1 MEIMPVFQEKY
12 GVGVWKTL
20 ETGSWRTEDQFIE
33 WLDVILKHSGTVDS
47 HILVKAIQ
55 IVDERKCSRR
65 KELIKDLVSKRRPE
79 DCMPPLTAAMIF
91 LNMNDIDSAKEMESK
106 VKTGNIPLMCCVRA
120 KIAITEGDP
129 SKAKK
134 ELTRARCSDPTYAMF
149 YELIETIDPTGGW
162 MYRRNIELLV
172 SGKEPIPCGST
183 DLKGMAE
190 RLYAIYHDWYRGLRD
205 DATRAMVSSEE
216 YRNKNPEFLLASA
229 RMSIDERDWH
239 SAQMMYDGILASKPN
254 CVYILCEAADSYFRD
269 KNYDRALA
277 LYRDAEALDPC
288 SYAVVKGLIQTYY
301 ACGMTDEAVQCIVG
315 YLDTEDV
322 ELSSYK
328 QCARLLYD
336 WENYNESLKVVSR
349 ILTIYPTDM
358 ETNIL
363 SSKIQVGKGNYNA
376 ALDIASEILRKN
388 QGESACRIQY
398 ANVLFTMG
406 KVDRAEK
413 ETEKVLRSEP
423 DNVGALLLM
432 MSILSVKKDNE
443 GVVQTCKK
451 ILNVDPMN
459 EEASGVMAKTLILS
473 SKVKDGTNI
482 ESTIHVDVG
491 PKNLMDLASSLIT
504 ESRYKEAIDV
514 CDEYE
519 KRYGSNLKVKKLK
532 GNAEYCSGEYLKASA
547 AYASAAAMDPIDPII
562 WHSKG
567 MADEKI
573 GDLDSAEEAFN
584 KAVLMD
590 LNEPEFWIS
599 CSSVQEKKG
608 DLTGAVESLNRVIE
622 LSPDSS
628 YALVKKGMIF
638 ASMGKFEESLYFL
651 KLAYMTDE
659 GNKDILKVERDIY
672 LAASMDDKLINI
684 SERIICMDPKDA
696 ETVGI
701 LAKKYISRG
710 EKARATSIVEN
721 AVIRDP
727 HSIPMLLEKKEIL
740 TELGDILGAI
750 NVCEAILSIQSDN
763 RMIKMDLIDLY
774 TKVGDINS
782 ANSLSLEMQGTV
794 KNKEKATMECKVM
807 GASDGESSYQI
818 ARSLLKA
825 GDIQG
830 STRIIER
837 ALTSDP
843 LNVKYILLRSEIY
856 EKAGDPRSAD
866 AFLSEVISKDGSLPD
881 ICEADGDLKYRMG
894 DPNGASVCY
903 NSALKGGKE
912 TSIVYSKL
920 GLMQEKLGNYAS
932 AINNFTSAVI
942 KDPKNSDAYKHLTAC
957 QLIIGNLQAAE
968 KSIETLYV
976 SDRSAMTISLRAK
989 VFAEKKDVSEVQA
1002 MYDQYLKCTDK
1013 GQQSQDIMVKAMDSV
1028 GLKQDANNLSQH
1040 VKTKEVVKST
1050 VPDKVPDAV
1059 KRYSERVLRRAY
1071 TSGLPLSDSDLV
1083 AALDIEKDMVNS
1095 ILRYLSDMSE
1105 YGDILPG
1112 TPEFDRM
1119 ETLSM
1124 NAITKGD
1131 CNDLENDP
1139 VIPIPCAFVA
1149 GGTKDSDEA
1158 KLLVAYIY
1166 KVMKTKTDKRVLNDI
1181 RVTSVVTKD
1190 MTVEEIVK
1198 TMHIGI
1204 YHAKAFKENL

>member
-1 MEIMPVFQEKY
+1 MPVFQDKY
-12 GVGVWKTL
+12 GLGVWKTL
-20 ETGSWRTEDQFIE
+20 ETGSWRTDDQFIE
-33 WLDVILKHSGTVDS
+33 WLDIILKHSGTVDS

-55 IVDERKCSRR
+55 IVNERKCSKR

-91 LNMNDIDSAKEMESK
+91 LSINDMDSAKEMESH
-106 VKTGNIPLMCCVRA
+106 VKTGNIPFICCVRA
-120 KIAITEGDP
+120 RIAIAEGDF
-129 SKAKK
+129 SKARK

-149 YELIETIDPTGGW
+149 YELIEIIDPTGGW

-183 DLKGMAE
+183 DLKGVAE
-190 RLYAIYHDWYRGLRD
+190 KLYNIYHDWYRGRRD
-205 DATRAMVSSEE
+205 DATREMISSEE
-216 YRNKNPEFLLASA
+216 YRDKNPEFLLASA
-229 RMSIDERDWH
+229 RMSMDERDWH
-239 SAQMMYDGILASKPN
+239 SAQMMYEGILASKPN
-254 CVYILCEAADSYFRD
+254 CVYILCEAADSYSRD
-269 KNYDRALA
+269 KNYDRSLA

-288 SYAVVKGLIQTYY
+288 SDMVVKGLIQTYH

-315 YLDTEDV
+315 YLDTESI

-328 QCARLLYD
+328 KCARLLYD

-349 ILTIYPTDM
+349 ISTIYPDDM

-376 ALDIASEILRKN
+376 ALDIASEVLRKN

-398 ANVLFTMG
+398 ADVLINIG
-406 KVDRAEK
+406 KMDRAEK
-413 ETEKVLRSEP
+413 EIEKVLRSEP
-423 DNVGALLLM
+423 ENVDALLSM
-432 MSILSVKKDNE
+432 MNILSVKKDNE
-443 GVVQTCKK
+443 GVVRICKK
-451 ILNVDPMN
+451 ILNIDPMN

-473 SKVKDGTNI
+473 SKVKDGNNV

-491 PKNLMDLASSLIT
+491 PKNLIDLASSLII
-504 ESRYKEAIDV
+504 ESRYKETIEV
-514 CDEYE
+514 CNEYE
-519 KRYGSNLKVKKLK
+519 KRYGNNLKVKKLK
-532 GNAEYCSGEYLKASA
+532 GNAEYHSGEYLKASA
-547 AYASAAAMDPIDPII
+547 SYASAAAMDPIDPII

-608 DLTGAVESLNRVIE
+608 DLNGAVESLNRVIE

-638 ASMGKFEESLYFL
+638 ASMGKFEEALYFL
-651 KLAYMTDE
+651 KLACMADE

-684 SERIICMDPKDA
+684 SERIICIDPKDA

-701 LAKKYISRG
+701 LARKYISRG
-710 EKARATSIVEN
+710 EKGKAISTVDN

-727 HSIPMLLEKKEIL
+727 YSIPMLLEKKEIL

-750 NVCEAILSIQSDN
+750 NVCETILNIQSDN
-763 RMIKMDLIDLY
+763 RMIKTDLIDLY
-774 TKVGDINS
+774 TRVGDFNS
-782 ANSLSLEMQGTV
+782 ANRLNLEMQDTLNKKKEQATV
-794 KNKEKATMECKVM
+794 ECKVKEV
-807 GASDGESSYQI
+807 SDGESSYQI

-830 STRIIER
+830 STRSIER
-837 ALTSDP
+837 ALTLDP
-843 LNVKYILLRSEIY
+843 LNSKYILLRSEIY
-856 EKAGDPRSAD
+856 EKAGDLRSAD
-866 AFLSEVISKDGSLPD
+866 AFLSEVIKKNGNLPE
-881 ICEADGDLKYRMG
+881 ICEANGDLKYRMG
-894 DPNGASVCY
+894 DLSGASVCY
-903 NSALKGGKE
+903 NSALNGGKE

-920 GLMQEKLGNYAS
+920 GLMQEKLGNYEF
-932 AINNFTSAVI
+932 AINSFTSAVI

-957 QLIIGNLQAAE
+957 QLITGNLQAAE

-976 SDRSAMTISLRAK
+976 SDKSAMTISLRAK
-989 VFAEKKDVSEVQA
+989 VFAEKKNVNEVQS

-1013 GQQSQDIMVKAMDSV
+1013 SQQSQDIMVKAMDSV

-1050 VPDKVPDAV
+1050 VTAKVPDAV
-1059 KRYSERVLRRAY
+1059 KRHSERVLRRAY
-1071 TSGLPLSDSDLV
+1071 TSGLPLSDPDLV
-1083 AALDIEKDMVNS
+1083 VALDIEKDMANS
-1095 ILRYLSDMSE
+1095 ILKYLSNMSE

-1124 NAITKGD
+1124 NAIIKGD

-1166 KVMKTKTDKRVLNDI
+1166 KVMKTKTDKRVLTDI
-1181 RVTSVVTKD
+1181 KVTSVVTKD
-1190 MTVEEIVK
+1190 MTVEDMVK